1 MSFQDN
7 IEEFQQSLDTTEASE
22 INSHSVMTTISPDL
36 EDATAVKI
44 LKHCTRPSNEQE
56 SADDTASTS
65 EAVDIN
71 NQVVLEQPDPRQD
84 VIPVINQDL
93 PNSTCGLSDSI
104 SLSTADSSSDWSDY
118 FEYSPPCGI
127 LGRFYQKYARLALRL
142 RRAGYLLPFEIICL
156 VFTITCCFM
165 GAYNWP
171 LCPAD
176 VYIPRYVFFNGAIA
190 TLSVCVRSMNSL
202 WTLVLHRSEEFLRYM
217 CAFLLGWVAI
227 VMTLIEM
234 TEFYTMSYSFHK
246 REENYCNEV
255 FYWFVYYK
263 NIVFGVIMT
272 LTALLYIPG
281 LSVYYY
287 ADRLDFPGFIQ

>member
-7 IEEFQQSLDTTEASE
+7 IEEFQQSLVDTTEASE

-142 RRAGYLLPFEIICL
+142 RRAG
-156 VFTITCCFM
+156 
-165 GAYNWP
+165 AYNWP

-263 NIVFGVIMT
+263 NIVFGVIIT

>member
-142 RRAGYLLPFEIICL
+142 RRAG
-156 VFTITCCFM
+156 
-165 GAYNWP
+165 AYNWP